1 MSGEAAETA
10 VFQCGPTLTYRP
22 ALDGERID
30 SNGLLIWNG
39 GSARYLYVLEV
50 GSMNPGLPPNLDLPE
65 ATLWHADVFF
75 DVPAFESGVA
85 YGALPN
91 SKAPFSARQ
100 HRELQRSCVR
110 AGNTIWKYCAI
121 SLSLSLAVY
130 YRGLSPTNCQVRVSH
145 SRIFCAVS
153 GSALGLIFM

>member
-22 ALDGERID
+22 ALDGEGID

-50 GSMNPGLPPNLDLPE
+50 GSMNPGLPPNLDLPD

-100 HRELQRSCVR
+100 HRELQRS
-110 AGNTIWKYCAI
+110 
-121 SLSLSLAVY
+121 
-130 YRGLSPTNCQVRVSH
+130 
-145 SRIFCAVS
+145 
-153 GSALGLIFM
+153 